1 MLMPTSTLIPT
12 STLTLPSPG
21 KLNRMLHI
29 VGRRQDGY
37 HELQTIFQFIDLCDQ
52 LHFSPRHDGVIEL
65 TNAITGVAH
74 DDNLIV
80 RAARL
85 LQQASGTRL
94 GTSISIDKN
103 LPMGGGLGGGSS
115 NAATVLMGLNHL
127 WKLGLTKAELA
138 RLGLTLGADVPV
150 FVHGHSAW
158 AEGVGE
164 KLTSVTLDTPW
175 FVVIHPSVSVATP
188 AIFQDPELTRDSHPI
203 TMARALQGG
212 ASEWRNDCEAT
223 VKKRY
228 PPIAVAL
235 DWLAQYAPSRLTG
248 TGACLFAAFDSQQAA
263 QTVVAELMHQQTHQH
278 WQAWVARGLNAS
290 PLQDALGC

>member
-1 MLMPTSTLIPT
+1 MPATPSA
-12 STLTLPSPG
+12 LTLPAPA

-37 HELQTIFQFIDLCDQ
+37 HELQTLFQFIDLCDY
-52 LHFSPRHDGVIEL
+52 LTFTPRTDS
-65 TNAITGVAH
+65 AITLSNTLSGVAH
-74 DDNLIV
+74 NDNLIV
-80 RAARL
+80 RAAHL
-85 LQQASGTRL
+85 LQQASGIQQ
-94 GTSISIDKN
+94 GVSVAIEKN

-115 NAATVLMGLNHL
+115 NAATTLVGLNHL
-127 WKLGLTKAELA
+127 WQLGLSSEALA
-138 RLGLTLGADVPV
+138 KLGLTLGADVPV

-175 FVVIHPSVSVATP
+175 FVVIHPGVSVSTP
-188 AIFQDPELTRDSHPI
+188 AIFQDPELTRDSLPI

-212 ASEWRNDCEAT
+212 APEWRNDCEAI

-228 PPIAVAL
+228 PPIAEAL
-235 DWLAQYAPSRLTG
+235 DWLTQHAPSRLTG

-263 QTVVAELMHQQTHQH
+263 QAVAYMAGQH
-278 WQAWVARGLNAS
+278 WHSWVARGLNTS
-290 PLQDALGC
+290 PLQDALGR

>member
-1 MLMPTSTLIPT
+1 MPATTT
-12 STLTLPSPG
+12 ALTLPAPA

-37 HELQTIFQFIDLCDQ
+37 HELQTLFQIIDLCDY
-52 LHFSPRHDGVIEL
+52 LSITLRHDGVIQL
-65 TNAITGVAH
+65 ITPMDGVAH

-80 RAARL
+80 RAATL
-85 LQQASGTRL
+85 LQQASGTHL
-94 GTSISIDKN
+94 GAAISIEKH

-115 NAATVLMGLNHL
+115 NAATVLKGLNRL
-127 WKLGLTKAELA
+127 WQLGLSDTTLAEL
-138 RLGLTLGADVPV
+138 GITLGADVPV
-150 FVHGHSAW
+150 FIHGRSAW

-164 KLTSVTLDTPW
+164 QLTPVALDTPW
-175 FVVIHPSVSVATP
+175 FVVIHPHVSVSTSKV
-188 AIFQDPELTRDSHPI
+188 FQDPELTRDSHPI

-212 ASEWRNDCEAT
+212 APEWRNDCEAI

-228 PPIAVAL
+228 PPIAEAL
-235 DWLAQYAPSRLTG
+235 DWLAQYAPSQLTG

-263 QTVVAELMHQQTHQH
+263 QAVVAELTGQH
-278 WQAWVARGLNAS
+278 WHAWVARGLNTS